1 MPFLC
6 LNGFSVYYEE
16 YGQGETMILLHHGF
30 GCTRMW
36 SDIYPSL
43 VDAGYRAI
51 LYDRRGFGRSER
63 GEDYVDF
70 YTSDRFR
77 PGAVEDLRGLKEALG
92 IGRCHLVGQC
102 EGGVV
107 ALEYAAKYPER
118 VASVTISSTQCYS
131 EVPMEELNRQKF
143 YREFHEL
150 DPEMQKKFQEW
161 HGEEFAEPAYNQF
174 RLYGG
179 EYGRGFFDLRPLL
192 PFVQCPVLI
201 LYPDRS
207 FIFSVEQG
215 LAFYR
220 GLPYGEL
227 MVLPGCGHNTYE
239 QEPEEYIRAVLNF
252 MKRQKEGRRRP
263 VRMTCA
269 A

>member
-1 MPFLC
+1 MPFM
-6 LNGFSVYYEE
+6 NVRGYRIYYEVHGE
-16 YGQGETMILLHHGF
+16 GETMILLHHGF

-43 VDAGYRAI
+43 VEAGYRII
-51 LYDRRGFGRSER
+51 LYDRRGYGRSDR
-63 GEDYVDF
+63 GSDYVEF

-77 PGAVEDLRGLKEALG
+77 PEAVEELKGLKEALG
-92 IGRCHLVGQC
+92 VGRCHLIGQC

-107 ALEYAAKYPER
+107 AIDYAAKYPDG
-118 VASVTISSTQCYS
+118 VAGITLSSTQCYS
-131 EVPMEELNRQKF
+131 EIIMEELNQQKF
-143 YREFHEL
+143 YKAFHEL
-150 DPEMQKKFQEW
+150 DPDMREKFMEW
-161 HGEEFAEPAYNQF
+161 HGKYAEAAYNQF

-179 EYGRGFFDLRPLL
+179 EYGRGFFDLRPVL
-192 PFVQCPVLI
+192 PLVQCPVLI

-220 GLPYGEL
+220 RLPFGEL
-227 MVLPGCGHNTYE
+227 MVFPDCGHNTYE

-252 MKRQKEGRRRP
+252 LKRQKAPRKRP
-263 VRMTCA
+263 ARMTCA